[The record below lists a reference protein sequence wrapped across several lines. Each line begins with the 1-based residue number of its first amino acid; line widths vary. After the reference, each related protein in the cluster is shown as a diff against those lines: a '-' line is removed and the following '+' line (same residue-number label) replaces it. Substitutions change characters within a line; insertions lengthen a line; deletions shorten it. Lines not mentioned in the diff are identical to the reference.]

1 MRLHLRSPLSSG
13 KDLQHRIAW
22 HGLIRGANM
31 ATDDRCDSPYQP
43 PEKGLSN
50 MDAKLRVVGGR
61 FSGHTIQVARGKLL
75 IGRAEDC
82 DLRPESEFV
91 SGYHCVLLRDEY
103 TLRVRDL
110 GSKNGTLVNGRRIG
124 TGVTI
129 LLHDDMVSIGE
140 LNILVD
146 LSRATKT
153 APADSA
159 EVPSSRSALEGTGV
173 FEGDTLQAEI
183 VDVFPPP
190 SPATTPAPTNPNVVA
205 PPADEPSPRE

>member
-1 MRLHLRSPLSSG
+1 
-13 KDLQHRIAW
+13 
-22 HGLIRGANM
+22 
-31 ATDDRCDSPYQP
+31 
-43 PEKGLSN
+43 
-50 MDAKLRVVGGR
+50 MDAKLRFVGGP
-61 FSGHTIQVARGKLL
+61 FSGQTIPVCRGKLL

-91 SGYHCVLLRDEY
+91 SGYHCVLLLDEY

-146 LSRATKT
+146 LSPATET
-153 APADSA
+153 GPADSA
-159 EVPSSRSALEGTGV
+159 EVP
-173 FEGDTLQAEI
+173 
-183 VDVFPPP
+183 
-190 SPATTPAPTNPNVVA
+190 
-205 PPADEPSPRE
+205 